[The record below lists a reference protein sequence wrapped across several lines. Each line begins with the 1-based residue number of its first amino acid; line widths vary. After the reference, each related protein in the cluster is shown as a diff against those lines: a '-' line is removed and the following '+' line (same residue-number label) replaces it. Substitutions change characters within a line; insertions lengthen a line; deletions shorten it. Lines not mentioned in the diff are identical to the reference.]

1 MKLWGKVVS
10 AFLFVMAAM
19 FVGMAVV
26 VPDQRE
32 VSVSTAVLLA
42 MGALFGVPALVRL
55 FMSFTGNEDVL
66 KNGVMASATIMS
78 LSPTGW
84 RYNRYYPIVRF
95 KLNVEQ
101 GGMIYLVEI
110 KQAIEPEL
118 LEQLALG
125 VVMGVRVDQSDRKQ
139 VVIDTRQPIRA
150 AVMGSTIKQ

>member
-10 AFLFVMAAM
+10 AFLLAMAAM
-19 FVGMAVV
+19 FAGVAVV

-32 VSVSTAVLLA
+32 VSASTAVLLA
-42 MGALFGVPALVRL
+42 TGGLFGVPTLVRL
-55 FMSFTGNEDVL
+55 FMSFTGDEDVL
-66 KNGVMASATIMS
+66 RNGVSATATILS
-78 LSPTGW
+78 LAPTGW

-95 KLNVEQ
+95 KLSVEH
-101 GGMIYLVEI
+101 GGMIYTVEI

-118 LEQLALG
+118 FEQLAPG
-125 VVMGVRVDQSDRKQ
+125 VVMGVRVDQSDRKK